1 MINERESIGSYKV
14 YLVFVERYCQLI
26 NLTFE
31 KLEKFMFEKLFD
43 RKNKGQ
49 QSRCDSIRCSNE
61 FGQVRGRMK

>member
-43 RKNKGQ
+43 RKKGNKVDAAPYGVAM
-49 QSRCDSIRCSNE
+49 SLAK
-61 FGQVRGRMK
+61 FVVA